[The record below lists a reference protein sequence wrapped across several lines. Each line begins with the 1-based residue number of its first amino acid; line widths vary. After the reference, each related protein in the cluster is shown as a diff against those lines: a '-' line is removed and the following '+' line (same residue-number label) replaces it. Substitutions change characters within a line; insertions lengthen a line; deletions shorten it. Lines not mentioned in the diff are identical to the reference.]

1 MATPLIHGIRNRPQ
15 AEVLGDLGTAL
26 LQVKNGRGLTLNDMA
41 YALGRSDDQVA
52 KYIAG
57 EAEMGF
63 VVWMRALE
71 AYPEIEDRLT
81 ESATERALRAKQR
94 PLDLDL
100 TMQRQ
105 KAEAA

>member
-1 MATPLIHGIRNRPQ
+1 
-15 AEVLGDLGTAL
+15 VLGDLGTAL